1 MAWIKR
7 IEVDKAEGLLAKL
20 YDAVKTPDGHVDNIL
35 QIHSLRPRT
44 LRGHLELYK
53 AALHSK
59 PNELSQRERELLA
72 VCVSLLNDCH
82 YCVVH
87 HQAGLAGH
95 IGSAELAEELA
106 QASIGKRDSDEI
118 TERELVMCEY
128 ARKLTLDMG
137 NMTEDD
143 LVPLRAIGLG
153 DEGILDVNQIVAY
166 FAYVNRTVN
175 GLGVAPDGEPLG
187 LHPDENEEGF
197 GHS

>member
-7 IEVDKAEGLLAKL
+7 VEIDKAVGLLGKL

-35 QIHSLRPRT
+35 QVHSLRPRT

-53 AALHSK
+53 ATLHSK
-59 PNELSQRERELLA
+59 PNALSQRERELLA

-82 YCVVH
+82 YCIVH
-87 HQAGLAGH
+87 HQAGLARH
-95 IGSAELAEELA
+95 IGSEELAEELA
-106 QASIGKRDSDEI
+106 QASVGKRASDEI

-128 ARKLTLDMG
+128 AGKLTLDLG
-137 NMTEDD
+137 NMVEAD
-143 LVPLRAIGLG
+143 LQPMRDIGLS

-166 FAYVNRTVN
+166 FAYANRTVN
-175 GLGVAPDGEPLG
+175 GLGVDPGGEPLG
-187 LHPDENEEGF
+187 LHPDEDMEGF

>member
-7 IEVDKAEGLLAKL
+7 IEIEKAEGLLAKL
-20 YDAVKTPDGHVDNIL
+20 YDAVKTPDGHVDHIL

-44 LRGHLELYK
+44 LKGHLELYK

-59 PNELSQRERELLA
+59 PNALSQRERELLA

-95 IGSAELAEELA
+95 IGSVDLAEELA
-106 QASIGKRDSDEI
+106 QASVGNRESDEI
-118 TERELVMCEY
+118 TERELVMCAY
-128 ARKLTLDMG
+128 ARKLTLDLG
-137 NMTEDD
+137 NMLEEDLD
-143 LVPLRAIGLG
+143 AMRAIGM
-153 DEGILDVNQIVAY
+153 DDAAILDVNQIVAY
-166 FAYVNRTVN
+166 FAYANRTVN
-175 GLGVAPDGEPLG
+175 GLGVNPAGEPLG
-187 LHPDENEEGF
+187 LHPDENVEGF